1 MGGDGC
7 DERAQKHM
15 AMALELAEAALQ
27 AGEVPVGC
35 VIVQPG
41 GEDAHTS
48 PDRGAAALSD
58 EVVAVGHNETNM
70 TCNATRHAELV
81 AIDRALAE
89 GRSVTGCELF
99 VTCEPCIMCAAALS
113 QMGIGRVYFGC
124 HNDRFGGCG
133 SIVSVHEGRY
143 VCNDFCRY
151 VCNDLGMYASMYT
164 IITALA
170 AAGLS
175 FQCTRAGMYT

>member
-48 PDRGAAALSD
+48 PDRGAALSD

-133 SIVSVHEGRY
+133 SIVSVHEGSHMAPAAHTYPVVTGLRKEDA
-143 VCNDFCRY
+143 VALFRKF
-151 VCNDLGMYASMYT
+151 YARENGK
-164 IITALA
+164 AP
-170 AAGLS
+170 
-175 FQCTRAGMYT
+175 QPKRRKR